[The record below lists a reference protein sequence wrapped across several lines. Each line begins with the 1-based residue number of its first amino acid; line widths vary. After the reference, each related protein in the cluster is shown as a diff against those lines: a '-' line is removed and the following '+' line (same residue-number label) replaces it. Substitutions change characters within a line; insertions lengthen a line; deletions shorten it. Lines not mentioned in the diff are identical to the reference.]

1 MDGLAASS
9 ALDRPGVTWRS
20 VLLGTLAVA
29 AVCVLV
35 PMNDF
40 VLTDTSLAAGFLPLI
55 AVVIE
60 LLLIVV
66 FNAFLHRFAGR
77 HALSGKELAV
87 IGMMTLVACS
97 IPNWGLMRFFI
108 PTPVAGAN
116 LATSDPP
123 LWGIIQSMGL
133 PTWMFPTALR
143 DGSNY
148 PSDPVVSWFFNRV
161 PPGEKIPW
169 SSWVGPLAAWGA
181 FAVGM
186 ILTLVCVGRLVL
198 DQWLTNERLPFPLVQ
213 LHGALIEPPRPGFAL
228 NDTLRSP
235 AMWIGLGVVFVV
247 HSLNGLNDYFGPV
260 VPKVPTG
267 YDFKGLLADSFL
279 STVKPDLQAAKL
291 SFMVIGATYF
301 IRTKVALSVWS
312 GFVIIG
318 LIDLLRTS
326 TGVSPNT
333 AAWGDAHI
341 GACAAFILGMLWVGR
356 AHWRRIIRNMVG
368 IGDDRA
374 YRLTAWLGVLGVL
387 IMATWLLLA
396 GVQPLLG
403 GLIVLFIVAA
413 HVVVSRVVAETG
425 LPFFRSSVS
434 TQNIYSQFA
443 ASSLSTRDVFFANHL
458 NVLGVLSTRDS
469 AMVFTQTGVGLTTNA
484 GVDVSERRRIGALL
498 LWTSVLGC
506 VLAAAA
512 TLYCQYTFPT
522 PATREM
528 VPQRNYFG
536 GVYIPKRDVY
546 DTLNAHAA
554 AIQPKA
560 SNAFPQKPHNTWVWI
575 GIGFVVTAVLEVG
588 SKYFAAW
595 PFLPVGF
602 VASYGAFIGSAWFSI
617 CVGWMAKSL
626 IVRFG
631 GAQLFLAAKPVFV
644 GVILGEALVAAAF
657 LLLNAI
663 LVANGYPGH
672 NVNFL
677 LGG

>member
-1 MDGLAASS
+1 MDGVSS
-9 ALDRPGVTWRS
+9 PINTDRPGVTWRS
-20 VLLGTLAVA
+20 VLIGTLAVV
-29 AVCVLV
+29 AVCFLV
-35 PMNDF
+35 PVNDF

-55 AVVIE
+55 AILVE
-60 LLLIVV
+60 FLLIVV
-66 FNAFLHRFAGR
+66 FNALLHRFTGR

-87 IGMMTLVACS
+87 VGMMTLVACS

-148 PSDPVVSWFFNRV
+148 PSDPVVSWFYNRV
-161 PPGEKIPW
+161 PPGEAIPW
-169 SSWVGPLAAWGA
+169 TNWIGPLAAWGA
-181 FAVGM
+181 FAAGM
-186 ILTLVCVGRLVL
+186 MLTLVCVGRLVL

-213 LHGALIEPPRPGFAL
+213 LHGALIEPPRPGLAL

-235 AMWIGLGVVFVV
+235 LMWIGLGVVFVV
-247 HSLNGLNDYFGPV
+247 HSLNGLNAYFGPV
-260 VPKVPTG
+260 VPRVPTG
-267 YDFKGLLADSFL
+267 FDFKAILADTSL
-279 STVKPDLQAAKL
+279 STLKPDLQASTL

-312 GFVIIG
+312 GFVLIG
-318 LIDLLRTS
+318 IIDLLRTQ

-333 AAWGDAHI
+333 ASWGDAHI

-356 AHWRRIIRNMVG
+356 AHWRRVVRNMFGV
-368 IGDDRA
+368 GDDKA
-374 YRLTAWLGVLGVL
+374 YRITAWLGVLGL
-387 IMATWLLLA
+387 ATMGGWLLLA
-396 GVQPLLG
+396 GVQWWLG
-403 GLIVLFIVAA
+403 MLIVVFIVGA

-425 LPFFRSSVS
+425 LPFFRSSVATQQIYVNFPAS
-434 TQNIYSQFA
+434 T
-443 ASSLSTRDVFFANHL
+443 LSTRDVFFANHL
-458 NVLGVLSTRDS
+458 NVLGIVSTRDS
-469 AMVFTQTGVGLTTNA
+469 VMTFAQTGVGLTGTA
-484 GVDVSERRRIGALL
+484 GVDASERRRIGGLL
-498 LWTSVLGC
+498 LWTFVLGC
-506 VLAAAA
+506 AIAGAT
-512 TLYCQYTFPT
+512 TLYCQYRFPT
-522 PATREM
+522 PPTRESI
-528 VPQRNYFG
+528 PARNYFG
-536 GVYIPKRDVY
+536 GIYIPKRDVY

-554 AIQPKA
+554 AIKPGA
-560 SNAFPQKPHNTWVWI
+560 GNHFPAKPHNTWVWI
-575 GIGFVVTAVLEVG
+575 GIGFAVTAVLEVG
-588 SKYFAAW
+588 SKYSAAW

-617 CVGWMAKSL
+617 FLGWAAKSL

-631 GAQLFLAAKPVFV
+631 GSQLFLAVKPIFV
-644 GVILGEALVAAAF
+644 GIILGEALAAAAF

-663 LVANGYPGH
+663 LVANGYPSH